1 MNKYSLD
8 QCEQEKLHLSGA
20 IQSHGTL
27 LVVNSQN
34 IITHVA
40 KNITDFLPSSSNCQL
55 NQVLP
60 DPFLAL
66 TQPLEKKVGSKT
78 IHSAVIEGK
87 DGIALDLVI
96 SCNTLLQIT
105 LELIPH
111 KPGPYLLSP
120 LIPNTHKFLNSDNSV
135 QEPQNLVQKIYEL
148 IKFDRVLYY
157 QFQDQGDGVVTAET
171 ESRTLP
177 GSYLGL
183 RFPAS
188 DVPKI
193 ARALYLTNPWRMI
206 SDALANNV
214 EILSHDSTP
223 PDLSF
228 VDLRSVSPIH
238 AAYLTNMGARSSLS
252 FPIIV
257 GDELWGLVACH
268 NCQRYTPS
276 LALLDKISLLV
287 REHTKQL
294 IEHQSKYRIQ
304 LIDGLMRRFMKIQQ
318 ILSYQNDIL
327 TAWPQIGGWLAQ
339 EFAIDGAVIGHR
351 DQFVHWGLSF
361 EPDTLEIVDLWFVE
375 NNENIIWCGDFLRNQ
390 IPEFPLSQIAG
401 MLAIK
406 IKLRNGDWFR
416 IYLCRQEYIHEVA
429 WGGNPNKP
437 VEYESDIGISPRR
450 SFEKWVEKR
459 FGQSRPWNTESR
471 LLGLKLR
478 ELLIQNLQ

>member
-135 QEPQNLVQKIYEL
+135 QEPQDLVQKIYEL

-157 QFQDQGDGVVTAET
+157 QFQDQGRPAYQINMET
-171 ESRTLP
+171 CKSWICRRL
-177 GSYLGL
+177 
-183 RFPAS
+183 
-188 DVPKI
+188 
-193 ARALYLTNPWRMI
+193 
-206 SDALANNV
+206 
-214 EILSHDSTP
+214 EIQYHTQW
-223 PDLSF
+223 
-228 VDLRSVSPIH
+228 H
-238 AAYLTNMGARSSLS
+238 AARRNCITDLCQYL
-252 FPIIV
+252 
-257 GDELWGLVACH
+257 
-268 NCQRYTPS
+268 
-276 LALLDKISLLV
+276 LA
-287 REHTKQL
+287 
-294 IEHQSKYRIQ
+294 
-304 LIDGLMRRFMKIQQ
+304 
-318 ILSYQNDIL
+318 
-327 TAWPQIGGWLAQ
+327 
-339 EFAIDGAVIGHR
+339 
-351 DQFVHWGLSF
+351 
-361 EPDTLEIVDLWFVE
+361 
-375 NNENIIWCGDFLRNQ
+375 
-390 IPEFPLSQIAG
+390 
-401 MLAIK
+401 
-406 IKLRNGDWFR
+406 
-416 IYLCRQEYIHEVA
+416 
-429 WGGNPNKP
+429 
-437 VEYESDIGISPRR
+437 
-450 SFEKWVEKR
+450 
-459 FGQSRPWNTESR
+459 
-471 LLGLKLR
+471 
-478 ELLIQNLQ
+478 